1 MTDDTPSKRTDPR
14 RVDHA
19 PPPAFDDATPN
30 ATDDPDAA
38 LERLASMGAG
48 AAAEPAPLPPSPA
61 VSGYSGPSPDRPVRQ
76 MGSSQRTPRARPR
89 PAGAPG
95 STRRVARIAAPIVFL
110 IAVMAFIG
118 IVVQSGVMGGS
129 EEPTP
134 TPTVT
139 ATKNATA
146 TRKYVIKSGDSM
158 SSLAERFN
166 TSVTTLQ
173 ELNPDLSAT
182 TLVVGTTILV
192 PKQ

>member
-1 MTDDTPSKRTDPR
+1 MTDETPSERTDPR
-14 RVDHA
+14 PVDGA
-19 PPPAFDDATPN
+19 PPPPAFGDATPD

-48 AAAEPAPLPPSPA
+48 TAAEPLPPSPA
-61 VSGYSGPSPDRPVRQ
+61 VSGYSGPSPGRPARQ

-89 PAGAPG
+89 PAGGPG
-95 STRRVARIAAPIVFL
+95 STRHVARIAAPIIFL
-110 IAVMAFIG
+110 IAVMAFVG

-134 TPTVT
+134 TPTAK
-139 ATKNATA
+139 ATKSATA
-146 TRKYVIKSGDSM
+146 TRKYVVKSGDSM
-158 SSLAERFN
+158 SSLAERFD
-166 TSVTTLQ
+166 TSVATLQ
-173 ELNPDLSAT
+173 QLNPDLSTT